1 MDFRDALNI
10 VRAELAPQPWDY
22 TTADGVTLT
31 VIPAGLP
38 PAEAGTAEVYLRVT
52 RDKTHAAQ
60 AAITTTDLPALIAA
74 LGEPVTGHWEHEPHY
89 PDGTPKGRV
98 GTWLGD
104 DYGLALNP
112 MGDGFSLTAIEE
124 TDAGVVAATLTVPE
138 AQRLP
143 LASALR
149 RAMDVA
155 RGWEDGPQD

>member
-1 MDFRDALNI
+1 MDFNYALNTFT
-10 VRAELAPQPWDY
+10 ADFTPQPWDY
-22 TTADGVTLT
+22 TTADGTTLT

-38 PAEAGTAEVYLRVT
+38 HAEPGTAEVYLRVT
-52 RDKTHAAQ
+52 RDKTHAAE

-74 LGEPVTGHWEHEPHY
+74 LDAPVTGHWEHEPHY
-89 PDGTPKGRV
+89 PDGTLKGRI

-104 DYGLALNP
+104 DYGLTLNP
-112 MGDGFSLTAIEE
+112 MEDGFSLTAIED
-124 TDAGVVAATLTVPE
+124 TDAGMVAATLTLPE

-155 RGWEDGPQD
+155 RGWEDEPQN

>member
-1 MDFRDALNI
+1 MDFRDAFNI
-10 VRAELAPQPWDY
+10 VTSELTPQPWDY
-22 TTADGVTLT
+22 TASDGATLT

-38 PAEAGTAEVYLRVT
+38 HAEPGTAGVYLRVT
-52 RDKTHAAQ
+52 RNKTHAAQ

-74 LGEPVTGHWEHEPHY
+74 LSEPVAEHWEHEPRY
-89 PDGTPKGRV
+89 PDGTPKGRI

-112 MGDGFSLTAIEE
+112 MQDGFSLTAIED
-124 TDAGVVAATLTVPE
+124 TGDGIVAATLHLPE

-149 RAMDVA
+149 RALDVA
-155 RGWEDGPQD
+155 RAWEN

>member
-1 MDFRDALNI
+1 MDFRNAWNTVI
-10 VRAELAPQPWDY
+10 AELTPQPWDY
-22 TTADGVTLT
+22 TTVDGTTLT

-38 PAEAGTAEVYLRVT
+38 HAEPGAAEVYLRVT

-60 AAITTTDLPALIAA
+60 AAITTTDLPHLIAA
-74 LGEPVTGHWEHEPHY
+74 LDVPVTSHWEHEPHY
-89 PDGTPKGRV
+89 PDGTPKGRI

-112 MGDGFSLTAIEE
+112 MRGGFSLTAIEE
-124 TDAGVVAATLTVPE
+124 TDAGVVAATLTLPE

-155 RGWEDGPQD
+155 RGWEDEAQD